1 MMTSQLTNRRSFF
14 NDFDSLFFNLPLDT
28 VSTTNTYAARVENDV
43 LEVAISVIG
52 HDPKNVNVEL
62 TEDRIFVK
70 AHRNEADK
78 EIGNTLVKDIDDTF
92 RVGKD
97 FNGLSAKAKIDNG
110 ILRITVEKKEASK
123 PKRLSISF

>member
-1 MMTSQLTNRRSFF
+1 MITSQLTNRRSLF

-28 VSTTNTYAARVENDV
+28 VSTANNYVARVENEV

-52 HDPKNVNVEL
+52 HDPKNVSVEL

-70 AHRNEADK
+70 APRIEADK
-78 EIGNTLVKDIDDTF
+78 GVGNSLVRDIDDTF

-97 FNGLSAKAKIDNG
+97 FNGLGAKAKIENG